1 MSKRQGVVFSTA
13 ARDDLATIGDYIA
26 ADNPTR
32 AESFV
37 QELID
42 SCVGIEDMPRAF
54 PLVPRYED
62 RGIRRRR
69 HGRYLIFYRIDRER
83 VDILH
88 ILHGAQD
95 YEWLLFPDG

>member
-1 MSKRQGVVFSTA
+1 MTERQGVVFSTA
-13 ARDDLATIGDYIA
+13 AMTDLAAIGDYIA
-26 ADNPTR
+26 TDNPPR

-42 SCVGIEDMPRAF
+42 SCAGIEDMPRAF

-69 HGRYLIFYRIDRER
+69 HGRYLIFYRIGRER
-83 VDILH
+83 IDILH

-95 YEWLLFPDG
+95 YEWLLFSGG